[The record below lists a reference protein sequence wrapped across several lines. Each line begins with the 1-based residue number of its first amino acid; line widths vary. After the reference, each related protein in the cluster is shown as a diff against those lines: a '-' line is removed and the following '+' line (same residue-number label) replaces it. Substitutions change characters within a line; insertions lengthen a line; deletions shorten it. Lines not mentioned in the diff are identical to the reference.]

1 MTMKYLKRYNESAV
15 DRIDISYIDELKDLF
30 TDFVDEFGY
39 QFKEMSDIP
48 MFGRIGLAINHLGS
62 NDELV
67 RRFNHYLVTHVEKDE
82 LAYSMVE
89 DETYGKYVFFAM
101 KVTSN
106 DWNGGLGPVVML
118 CNDVYTRILSMNYN
132 CDVTTINNLSGETID
147 VIRLGTTGKLIIFRI
162 GKDSILK
169 NNNLL

>member
-1 MTMKYLKRYNESAV
+1 MKYLQRFNESSV
-15 DRIDISYIDELKDLF
+15 DRIDISDIDELKDLF
-30 TDFVDEFGY
+30 TDFVDDFGY
-39 QFKEMSDIP
+39 QFKDNSEL
-48 MFGRIGLAINHLGS
+48 FRRLNGLVS
-62 NDELV
+62 
-67 RRFNHYLVTHVEKDE
+67 FNYYLLTHVEKDE

-118 CNDVYTRILSMNYN
+118 SLDVYARILSMGYN
-132 CDVTTINNLSGETID
+132 CDVRTVNNLSGETID
-147 VIRLGTTGKLIIFRI
+147 AIASGNTGKVIIFRI

>member
-1 MTMKYLKRYNESAV
+1 MKYLKRYNESAV
-15 DRIDISYIDELKDLF
+15 DRIDISDIDELKDLF

-39 QFKEMSDIP
+39 QFKEMFDIP
-48 MFGRIGLAINHLGS
+48 MFGRIVGLVGA

-118 CNDVYTRILSMNYN
+118 SLDVYARILSMNYN
-132 CDVTTINNLSGETID
+132 CDVTTVNNLSGETINA
-147 VIRLGTTGKLIIFRI
+147 IASGNTGKLIIFRI